1 MIYNSPAKLL
11 RSVKRNTK
19 FIEKKNESLA
29 VYILSSLDIFPVVQT
44 LSISQTFS
52 VNIPPLECFPHVP
65 PLQLVETRD
74 HNQQCQDQPELE
86 HRQVQDDDVLK
97 QRRFFEII

>member
-29 VYILSSLDIFPVVQT
+29 VHILPSLDIFPVVQT

-52 VNIPPLECFPHVP
+52 MDIPPLDCLPPFPLP
-65 PLQLVETRD
+65 TADSPQLVETID
-74 HNQQCQDQPELE
+74 HDQRCLDQPELE
-86 HRQVQDDDVLK
+86 HT
-97 QRRFFEII
+97 